1 MKMKMNLFKA
11 AAICSL
17 VLLIAMAGN
26 SSAALIYESATMGAP
41 GQTIWGHMVL
51 GHTQFG
57 GVRFELTS
65 PMQVDAIGGHFATY
79 YPGGS
84 NNLFGALISLTGETD
99 VPDSSNLSTTDV
111 LRTVAFDPTGT
122 SSDHIIDIDPV
133 LLSPGWY
140 AVVFGA
146 GLHGAV
152 AGSDNAALL
161 NNSPAGSPKYLT
173 WTSSGWSFAS
183 STWPRYTVYGEVPEP
198 GMVCLLGLGGLRLLR
213 RRKRRA

>member
-1 MKMKMNLFKA
+1 MKMNLFKTTV
-11 AAICSL
+11 ICSL
-17 VLLIAMAGN
+17 VLLISMAGN
-26 SSAALIYESATMGAP
+26 LSAALIYESATMGTP
-41 GQTIWGHMVL
+41 GQSVYGHMLL

-65 PMQVDAIGGHFATY
+65 TMQVDAIGGHFATY

-84 NNLFGALISLTGETD
+84 PNLFGALISLTGETD
-99 VPDSSNLSTTDV
+99 VPDSSNLSTPDV

-152 AGSDNAALL
+152 TGFDNSAQL
-161 NNSPAGSPKYLT
+161 NNSPVGSPKYLT
-173 WTSSGWSFAS
+173 WNSSGWSFSS

-198 GMVCLLGLGGLRLLR
+198 MSLGLLGLGGLVVLVR
-213 RRKRRA
+213 RRWGA